1 MQAIHAKTIEDIKE
15 YLDTVGA
22 EMEIISFNIRE
33 LNMQEEQKRKNVML
47 ISKLRQ
53 DVYNTAKQLKSGPT
67 TRDELLNN
75 LLDCFSERN

>member
-53 DVYNTAKQLKSGPT
+53 DVYNTAKQLKSSLEKESNPLDG
-67 TRDELLNN
+67 
-75 LLDCFSERN
+75 LLDCFTERN